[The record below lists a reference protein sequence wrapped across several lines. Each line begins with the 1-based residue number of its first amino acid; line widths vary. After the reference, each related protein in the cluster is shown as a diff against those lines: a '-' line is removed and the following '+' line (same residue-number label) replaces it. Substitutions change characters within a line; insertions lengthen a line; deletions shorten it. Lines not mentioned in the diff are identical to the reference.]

1 MRRTH
6 ESWSG
11 ESDIDCNT
19 PKPASKAQRM
29 TSESGENVP
38 VKVPDKNINDVYKLL
53 ESIQR
58 KQEDGRKALEKR
70 IDQSLE
76 KLKRDLSAQF
86 NSALE
91 SAISTLRDD
100 IDSDFQ
106 RFESDLSGCKQRLDE
121 IEDQIRSA
129 PAPAPFPPPGTIPGL
144 PRSEFDTARN
154 LIFKG
159 IGEADDGENTEN
171 LLRSV
176 EEIVSSLQTEGRI
189 ESEIRVLQAVRI
201 KRNENNVIPGRAPV
215 RHPRHA
221 IVTLDSIDSRDTIL
235 HHKRLLRGIDSYK
248 SIFIEPDKTRQQR
261 IHEANMRFIVK
272 SMPDL
277 QFRGG
282 RVLKK
287 TR

>member
-1 MRRTH
+1 M
-6 ESWSG
+6 
-11 ESDIDCNT
+11 
-19 PKPASKAQRM
+19 A
-29 TSESGENVP
+29 SESGENVP
-38 VKVPDKNINDVYKLL
+38 VKAPDKNINDVYKLL

-86 NSALE
+86 NSTLE

-129 PAPAPFPPPGTIPGL
+129 PAPVPFPPLGTIPGL

-176 EEIVSSLQTEGRI
+176 EEVVSS
-189 ESEIRVLQAVRI
+189 
-201 KRNENNVIPGRAPV
+201 
-215 RHPRHA
+215 
-221 IVTLDSIDSRDTIL
+221 
-235 HHKRLLRGIDSYK
+235 
-248 SIFIEPDKTRQQR
+248 
-261 IHEANMRFIVK
+261 
-272 SMPDL
+272 
-277 QFRGG
+277 
-282 RVLKK
+282 
-287 TR
+287 